1 MTFAGDMHLEELF
14 WFSEVSAL
22 PLVHELHLDRINYGL
37 VRATEEGII
46 NVSDSNNNVGALLLV
61 EEDACFRL

>member
-1 MTFAGDMHLEELF
+1 MHLEELF
-14 WFSEVSAL
+14 WFSEISAL